1 MRVPLSNPSLP
12 NVARLRDVASV
23 LPGVFS
29 VSRPLPGDPG
39 EPTPM
44 VTVRWLSSPAEPLS
58 MLHIARVSDL
68 RADRYRVHE
77 GDVLVPSRST
87 SIRVAVAPRKLNGEV
102 FNSTLLAV
110 RCSDRVL
117 PELLAAYL
125 THPTGAAH
133 LVTASQ
139 SGTAQM
145 NLTAAALGEIPVPIV
160 PLDQQRQLAELL
172 AAANLIHQSAREA
185 ADLRRKIALDLVIS
199 RMTGKTPAHA

>member
-1 MRVPLSNPSLP
+1 MRVPPSNPGMPSFVP
-12 NVARLRDVASV
+12 LRDVASV
-23 LPGVFS
+23 IPGVFS
-29 VSRPLPGDPG
+29 ISRPVPGDSG
-39 EPTPM
+39 EPMPM
-44 VTVRWLSSPAEPLS
+44 VTVRWLSSPAEPRS

-68 RADRYRVHE
+68 RVDRYRIRE

-87 SIRVAVAPRKLNGEV
+87 SFRVAVAPRELNGEV

-110 RCSDRVL
+110 RCSGRIL

-125 THPTGAAH
+125 THPTGSAH

-160 PLDQQRQLAELL
+160 SLDQQRQLAELL
-172 AAANLIHQSAREA
+172 AAANLIHQSARDA
-185 ADLRRKIALDLVIS
+185 ADLRRKIALDMVIS
-199 RMTGKTPAHA
+199 RMTGRTTAHA